1 MKLTNEWKKILGAL
15 LLIAG
20 VAIGSLQAQQPP
32 AGTPPS
38 GGGGMMRGAQR
49 NPDAI
54 KTILDL
60 SDRQYAELTDLRT
73 AHQAKLKEYS
83 DEQRSLEQEKRT
95 IMSTSGA
102 DPAKIGSIS
111 LRQEALTQMIQQENA
126 AFHTNALALLT
137 ASQRDKVTAI
147 EEALKLA
154 PNAGALM
161 QFGLLDTKSM
171 GGRGGFMGMAPGQM
185 FGGGPGPGG
194 MMRGGPPPQN

>member
-1 MKLTNEWKKILGAL
+1 MKLTNGWNMVLGAA
-15 LLIAG
+15 LLIAS
-20 VAIGSLQAQQPP
+20 VGSLQAQQPP
-32 AGTPPS
+32 AGTPPA

-102 DPAKIGSIS
+102 DPSKIGSIS
-111 LRQEALTQMIQQENA
+111 LRQEALTQMIQQENE
-126 AFHTNALALLT
+126 AFHT
-137 ASQRDKVTAI
+137 
-147 EEALKLA
+147 
-154 PNAGALM
+154 
-161 QFGLLDTKSM
+161 
-171 GGRGGFMGMAPGQM
+171 
-185 FGGGPGPGG
+185 
-194 MMRGGPPPQN
+194 

>member
-1 MKLTNEWKKILGAL
+1 MNELKKILGAL
-15 LLIAG
+15 LLITG
-20 VAIGSLQAQQPP
+20 VAVSTLRAQQPP
-32 AGTPPS
+32 AGTPLT
-38 GGGGMMRGAQR
+38 GGGMMRGAQR

-60 SDRQYAELTDLRT
+60 SDRQYAELTDLRA

-95 IMSTSGA
+95 IMSVSGA
-102 DPAKIGSIS
+102 DPARIGSIS
-111 LRQEALTQMIQQENA
+111 LRQEALTQMIQQENE
-126 AFHTNALALLT
+126 AFHTGALALLT
-137 ASQRDKVTAI
+137 ASQRDKVAAI

-185 FGGGPGPGG
+185 FGGGPGAGPGG
-194 MMRGGPPPQN
+194 MRGGPPPQN